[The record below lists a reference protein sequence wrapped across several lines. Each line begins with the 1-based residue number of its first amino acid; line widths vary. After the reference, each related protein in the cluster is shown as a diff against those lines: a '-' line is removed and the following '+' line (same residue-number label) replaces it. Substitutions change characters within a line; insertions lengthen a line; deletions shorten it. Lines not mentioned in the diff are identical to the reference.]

1 MSTALNM
8 TNQYLMELHLNG
20 VRETLAPRIKEALD
34 ADLAY
39 EDFLNLIL
47 FEEVQYR
54 RNQRRQRLV
63 KAAGFRSQASL
74 EGLEYSKVRNFDK
87 KLINEI
93 AKMRFLDD
101 GLNILITGATGVGKT
116 YLATA
121 IGNHLCRN
129 GKTTIFVKTNLLFE
143 KIALARAQGTYL
155 NFLKKIRSV
164 DLLIIDDF
172 GLKPLTDLQFQDF
185 YDVLDERDNGKST
198 ILTTQLPP
206 ENWDEVIKDPLVCEA
221 ISDRLTSRAI
231 KITVTGPSKRKD
243 DVKELTGLAKTEN

>member
-1 MSTALNM
+1 MSTALNL
-8 TNQYLMELHLNG
+8 TDQYLMELRLKG
-20 VRETLAPRIKEALD
+20 VREALAPRIKEAMD
-34 ADLAY
+34 GDLGY

-54 RNQRRQRLV
+54 RNERRQRLV

-74 EGLEYSKVRNFDK
+74 EGIEYCPGRNFDK
-87 KLINEI
+87 KFISEI

-101 GLNILITGATGVGKT
+101 GLNIVIIGATGVGKT

-121 IGNHLCRN
+121 IGNHLCRS
-129 GKTTIFVKTNLLFE
+129 GKSTLFVKTNLLFE

-155 NFLKKIRSV
+155 HLLKKIRSV
-164 DLLIIDDF
+164 DLLIVDDF

-206 ENWDEVIKDPLVCEA
+206 ENWDEVISDPLVCEA
-221 ISDRLTSRAI
+221 ISDRLTSKAINI
-231 KITVTGPSKRKD
+231 KIKGPSKRRANP
-243 DVKELTGLAKTEN
+243 KELTSTKKTEN